1 MSELGDRLRR
11 HVEGASPAIDI
22 QDVMVSR
29 PPDRAW
35 FRRVA
40 AAAVVVAVAGTAV
53 VVAERLSS
61 DDPPAEVGSDQPIEQ
76 ADRDDPWGW
85 LDFGPES
92 PDPPVPSGWNTL
104 EYGPHRFSVPSDWIV
119 PADSG
124 CPSTATGLV
133 LIAGVEL
140 TCDTPSPSAVLI
152 DTEHEFAASGAESE
166 QVRATLTD
174 AGRVRVL
181 QDGPKADTTDWQSVE
196 YSGIEFLVP
205 PSSPVVDLPGTY
217 RVEESDDGGT
227 SVSGRLNP
235 GTCGGPWFTAGE
247 VFLGET
253 PLMPSCPRPAEYDLR
268 PGLGVW
274 VRGVHPN
281 ADLRYTTTAQGTVDG
296 ATVEIIEMAES
307 SAHAEPL
314 HVLITRNRQQTLL
327 SLGIGVETATAR
339 SILHSISASPTA
351 DSSPPATVLEV
362 ADCVDVDRFAVR
374 MGNLGIA
381 YDYDP
386 SVSPQDLRDSADAVI
401 RATLLGVREDVDT
414 DRSDS
419 YVVFSARVDGVEKGV
434 LETGDQV
441 EVSVMFAPASVP
453 FSTIEDHFTPGTDVV
468 LFLDAGPWPGGWSP
482 FLEGF
487 WAGCDARSSSVL
499 AHPVTWSHEGSLD
512 HLLERTN
519 GRIESEIGI
528 DGAYRADDGTIVVT
542 VTGYQWGYAS
552 CRGAYQAT
560 ASAVGDQLTVSAIEI
575 LDGDRS
581 GMCAEVGYTHVLGV
595 AGTADIDANE
605 LVDAASGE
613 RVPIADG
620 IDDIRPSFYRDRAQ
634 LPDCGFIDQRQRGD
648 DEGAAAARE
657 CFREAYDS
665 GDPAELGVLGYGEE
679 GESAVEYFR
688 IVDGET
694 YEVLVEQRPP
704 VDNRGERDGV
714 WRWQRHECDLIHF
727 LGPPDHLIADQPV
740 LNYDG
745 ECRRV
750 EGT

>member
-22 QDVMVSR
+22 NDVMEPR
-29 PPDRAW
+29 PTGRAW

-40 AAAVVVAVAGTAV
+40 AAAVVAAVAGTAV
-53 VVAERLSS
+53 IAAEQLSS
-61 DDPPAEVGSDQPIEQ
+61 DDPPVEIGNDEPIEQ
-76 ADRDDPWGW
+76 
-85 LDFGPES
+85 
-92 PDPPVPSGWNTL
+92 
-104 EYGPHRFSVPSDWIV
+104 
-119 PADSG
+119 
-124 CPSTATGLV
+124 
-133 LIAGVEL
+133 
-140 TCDTPSPSAVLI
+140 
-152 DTEHEFAASGAESE
+152 
-166 QVRATLTD
+166 
-174 AGRVRVL
+174 
-181 QDGPKADTTDWQSVE
+181 
-196 YSGIEFLVP
+196 
-205 PSSPVVDLPGTY
+205 
-217 RVEESDDGGT
+217 
-227 SVSGRLNP
+227 
-235 GTCGGPWFTAGE
+235 
-247 VFLGET
+247 
-253 PLMPSCPRPAEYDLR
+253 
-268 PGLGVW
+268 
-274 VRGVHPN
+274 
-281 ADLRYTTTAQGTVDG
+281 
-296 ATVEIIEMAES
+296 
-307 SAHAEPL
+307 
-314 HVLITRNRQQTLL
+314 
-327 SLGIGVETATAR
+327 
-339 SILHSISASPTA
+339 A

-386 SVSPQDLRDSADAVI
+386 SASPQDLRDSADAVI

-434 LETGDQV
+434 LETGEQA

-605 LVDAASGE
+605 LVDASTGE
-613 RVPIADG
+613 RVRIVDG
-620 IDDIRPSFYRDRAQ
+620 IDAIRPSFYRDRPQ
-634 LPDCGFIDQRQRGD
+634 LPDCGFINLRQPD
-648 DEGAAAARE
+648 DEAAVAARE
-657 CFREAYDS
+657 CFRDAYDS
-665 GDPAELGVLGYGEE
+665 GEPAELGVLGYGEE

-704 VDNRGERDGV
+704 VDNRGESDGV